1 MAKLLKD
8 STAKELTTMIQARKD
23 MLGAMGGS
31 SRPYASLGFMLMELV
46 AEIGSGNDLWEAK
59 EITRNL
65 TSNQWDATTDGRE
78 TTSDIPLYVEGGG
91 KVGDKVRAFFSRDVN
106 LEPLLIAFPGGGS
119 GTVKILI
126 NGSTTSDTYTGNIVN
141 NRTDKTVIES
151 GVTVKL
157 LDHDGGTLSASDD
170 IILDCTF
177 DSDNEWYEA
186 VNYNYFYPG

>member
-8 STAKELTTMIQARKD
+8 STAKELTEMIQERRDRKAKNGAR
-23 MLGAMGGS
+23 
-31 SRPYASLGFMLMELV
+31 GFRNARGWVLLKLV
-46 AEIGSGNDLWEAK
+46 ADQGDDIWTSKAV
-59 EITRNL
+59 IRNR
-65 TSNQWDATTDGRE
+65 TTNPDQWDDITDGRE
-78 TTSDIPLYVEGGG
+78 PEVYVETGG
-91 KVGDKVRAFFSRDVN
+91 KVDQIVRAFPSVDTEGN
-106 LEPLLIAFPGGGS
+106 PLWIAIPGGGS